1 MWRWDVAK
9 PSVIL
14 RSIQIKSAVKLAK
27 ARGLDTGGKV
37 QKYIDSEVLRQSEP
51 YVPFLSG
58 KLKQSGIINTKIG
71 SGEVIYRKPYARRQY
86 YENAGMGREGISKGG
101 RRGKQWFER
110 MKANHRE
117 QILAGAAR
125 IAGGKAER

>member
-1 MWRWDVAK
+1 MSKVGVYLK
-9 PSVIL
+9 SFE
-14 RSIQIKSAVKLAK
+14 IKSAVKLASK
-27 ARGLDTGGKV
+27 RGINTGGKV

-51 YVPFLSG
+51 YVPLLTKALIRSG
-58 KLKQSGIINTKIG
+58 TINTKIG
-71 SGEVIYRKPYARRQY
+71 SGEVVYRTPYARRQY
-86 YENAGMGREGISKGG
+86 YENAGMGKEGMSKGG

-125 IAGGKAER
+125 IAGGKAEK